1 MPASRFSNSGT
12 RRTVSH
18 WASVLGENVVAL
30 IVGTLVLAVFLCLA
44 AIDPATWTFQSN
56 AASHMRSELWHCLA
70 IQDSSPGLA
79 AMTRLHVSRLLTQQK
94 AQTLRWGPLASRG
107 VETSAHDQE
116 HCGDHCQDRS
126 SSQ

>member
-56 AASHMRSELWHCLA
+56 AASQLRNELWLCLSIEDGGPRLDCYDKLA
-70 IQDSSPGLA
+70 RQPPPHPAKGANPPPGA
-79 AMTRLHVSRLLTQQK
+79 FGQRGRSTSR
-94 AQTLRWGPLASRG
+94 
-107 VETSAHDQE
+107 
-116 HCGDHCQDRS
+116 
-126 SSQ
+126 